1 MENTNNTAQAA
12 AATNTEQSTAP
23 TENKAVL
30 SFEELLKNK
39 DYQSE
44 FDRRVTKAL
53 ETAKANWEKEEQVK
67 QTEAKRL
74 AAMNEE
80 QKAEHKRAQAEKQL
94 AEREAAVTKRE
105 LTATAKEQ
113 LIEKGFPPELSGV
126 LDYSNAEKC
135 KQSIETVSSV
145 FSQAVEK
152 AVNERL
158 KSPPPKTGQSGGAK
172 EPATLADALRMQM
185 QAKKEG

>member
-1 MENTNNTAQAA
+1 MENENNTAKTA
-12 AATNTEQSTAP
+12 AATSTEQSTAQ
-23 TENKAVL
+23 TESKAVP

-53 ETAKANWEKEEQVK
+53 ETAKANWEREEQAK

-113 LIEKGFPPELSGV
+113 LIEKGFPPELSDV
-126 LDYSNAEKC
+126 LDYSGAENCRK
-135 KQSIETVSSV
+135 SIEIVSSV

-158 KSPPPKTGQSGGAK
+158 KSPPPKTGQSGGVK
-172 EPATLADALRMQM
+172 EPANLADALRMKM